1 MYVSLLWMSDKLVDI
16 KKEKRLNTGY
26 IFPHYEIKMFLN
38 DRTKCD
44 TLLKVYCFKI
54 CKYV

>member
-1 MYVSLLWMSDKLVDI
+1 MYVSLLWMGDKLVDI